1 MKRNIKTLLVLLSVL
16 ALSFTMLA
24 ACGKKDDDEG
34 KSNEVDN
41 PVVEDVKDDDKQDV
55 VEDEPVEEDPVEEEP
70 TVDLGGMEIIIGD
83 WWSPQETPAPTNAFQ
98 EAQQEYREM
107 IQEKYNFTMKQ
118 VAITDWGGMQELFTT
133 STVAED
139 PAAQIFLLAP
149 GWAVAPIANGLV
161 YDLATLDSLDFSE
174 SKWIKNVTEA
184 TTYGDS
190 IYGMNAGKPEPKLG
204 VFWNKRL
211 FQEAGLD
218 PDHLYNLQASG
229 EWTWE
234 AFEDVCNTLTRDTNN
249 DGITDQY
256 ATVSFSVDLFRGA
269 ITSNDARYVG
279 KDADGKYY
287 SGITDPNFLEAIQW
301 AVGLIEKGY
310 EMPAP
315 PDSNWDWF
323 GPAFNDGKVAIRVAE
338 EYNSGQALASMED
351 DFGFVLFPKG
361 PKGGNKYAAYFSDNV
376 GVIPSSYDK
385 ETAEKI
391 AFAYNLW
398 TDPVPGYED
407 SDAWKDSYYTKFRDE
422 RAVDETLTM
431 MFDEAVENNDYSQF
445 IGGLDMGPL
454 FIWDVYGQAATPAE
468 RVEEIAGT
476 MQSLIDEA
484 NK

>member
-1 MKRNIKTLLVLLSVL
+1 MKRKMKKLLMLISVLTLSV
-16 ALSFTMLA
+16 TMLI
-24 ACGKKDDDEG
+24 ACGKKADDEG
-34 KSNEVDN
+34 KGNDVDN
-41 PVVEDVKDDDKQDV
+41 PVVDDTKDDDKKDV
-55 VEDEPVEEDPVEEEP
+55 DDVDDVDPVDEEP
-70 TVDLGGMEIIIGD
+70 AMDLGGMEIVIGD
-83 WWSPQETPAPTNAFQ
+83 WWSAQETPAPTNAYQ
-98 EAQQEYREM
+98 EAQQEYRDM
-107 IQEKYNFTMKQ
+107 IQKKYNFTMKQ

-149 GWAVAPIANGLV
+149 GWQVAPIANGLV
-161 YDLATLDSLDFSE
+161 YDLSTLDSLDFSE
-174 SKWIKNVTEA
+174 SKWIKNVTDA
-184 TTYGDS
+184 TKQGDA

-211 FQEAGLD
+211 FQDAGLD

-229 EWTWE
+229 AWTWE
-234 AFEDVCNTLTRDTNN
+234 AFEEVCQTLTKDTNN

-269 ITSNDARYVG
+269 IASNDARYVG
-279 KDADGKYY
+279 KDADGKFYN
-287 SGITDPNFLEAIQW
+287 GMTDPNFLEAIQW
-301 AVGLIEKGY
+301 AVGLIDKGY

-323 GPAFNDGKVAIRVAE
+323 GPAFTDGKVAIRVAE
-338 EYNSGQALASMED
+338 EYNSGGALASMED

-361 PKGGNKYAAYFSDNV
+361 PKSGNKHAVYFSDNV
-376 GVIPSSYDK
+376 GVIPSCYDK

-407 SDAWKDSYYTKFRDE
+407 TEAWKDSYYPKFRDE
-422 RAVDETLTM
+422 RAVDETLAM
-431 MFDEAVENNDYSQF
+431 MFDEAVENNDYSPY
-445 IGGLDMGPL
+445 IGGLDLGPT
-454 FIWDVYGQAATPAE
+454 FIWNVYGRDATPAQK
-468 RVEEIAGT
+468 VEESQGAV
-476 MQSLIDEA
+476 QSLIDEA